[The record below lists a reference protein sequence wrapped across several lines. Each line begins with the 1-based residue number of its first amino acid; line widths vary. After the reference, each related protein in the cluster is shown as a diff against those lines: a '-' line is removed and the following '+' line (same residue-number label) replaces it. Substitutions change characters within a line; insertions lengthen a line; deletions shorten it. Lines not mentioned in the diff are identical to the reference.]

1 MRRFVA
7 IWIGLALVGC
17 GGNEKGKGESSSN
30 YENQAPPAQEVTGEP
45 TKVVAEIGDETIT
58 LGELNRVVQAMRVNR
73 PPDIDPSAP
82 NAVLQQKALNNLIDQ
97 RLLVLAA
104 QDRGLAVTDADF
116 NTAVTQIKSRFPSEA
131 AFAGA
136 LQQQGMTQEEFMK
149 SFRSDLTIRNFVQS
163 AFTDTITVSL
173 AEAQTYYDTHPEDF
187 MSPEAVHA
195 RHILMRSTPNSTPD
209 EDAAARSRAEAAHA
223 RIQAGEDFVAVA
235 KEVSEDET
243 TNRDGGALRGRDGSE
258 FFMRGDMVAAFD
270 SVAFALAPGA
280 VSGPVKTQFG
290 YHIIKVEEKRPPGRI
305 EFDPIS
311 AQVIQKLQQDRVNE
325 RVTEFLALQ
334 REKTDIKRE
343 I

>member
-1 MRRFVA
+1 VRRFVA

-17 GGNEKGKGESSSN
+17 GGNEQGESSSN
-30 YENQAPPAQEVTGEP
+30 YENQEPPAQEVMGEP

-73 PPDIDPSAP
+73 PPDIDPNAST
-82 NAVLQQKALNNLIDQ
+82 AVLQQKALNNLIDQ

-104 QDRGLAVTDADF
+104 QDRGLSVTDADF
-116 NTAVTQIKSRFPSEA
+116 NAAVTQIKARFPNEA

-136 LQQQGMTQEEFMK
+136 LQQQGMTQEEFIK

-163 AFTDTITVSL
+163 AFTDTINVSL
-173 AEAQTYYDTHPEDF
+173 AEAQTYYDTHPEEF
-187 MSPEAVHA
+187 MSPEAMRA
-195 RHILMRSTPNSTPD
+195 RHILMRSSPNSTPE

-223 RIQAGEDFVAVA
+223 RIQAGEDFAAVA
-235 KEVSEDET
+235 NEVSEDET
-243 TNRDGGALRGRDGSE
+243 TNREGGSLRVREDSE
-258 FFMRGDMVAAFD
+258 FFMRGEMVAAFD
-270 SVAFALAPGA
+270 SVAFSLAPGA

-290 YHIIKVEEKRPPGRI
+290 YHIIKVEEKRQPGLM

-311 AQVIQKLQQDRVNE
+311 AQVIQKLQQDRVND
-325 RVTEFLALQ
+325 RVKEFLAAQ
-334 REKTDIKRE
+334 REKVDIKRE